1 MKFSI
6 SIYCFIFL
14 LSVPVF
20 AEEIKIGCTTKCDPF
35 YRTALKKAARDHN
48 VEVKIFDLSRVK
60 HKTIHDM
67 DGVVVPG
74 GADINPELYFP
85 AIEPLLIEYTKSLDK
100 FVNYSEEG
108 RRRDPFEYKLLQDYF
123 QNDRLSDLPLL
134 GICRGMQ
141 MLAVSQGI
149 PLYVD
154 IKKELGIRNR
164 RYLYDRVHISEQ
176 DSLMGEFFGPSLM
189 AFKRHHQGIRVDYF
203 EKHKIRWPHLEI
215 TSFSNRGLI
224 AESLEFK
231 NRPVL
236 GVQFHPEN
244 DFGYE
249 RKRIFGWLIEKA
261 ISRKLRRSFSY

>member
-1 MKFSI
+1 MNNIKFFLILFI
-6 SIYCFIFL
+6 S
-14 LSVPVF
+14 LSAY
-20 AEEIKIGCTTKCDPF
+20 AEEIRIGCTTRCDPF
-35 YRTALKKAARDHN
+35 YRMAIKRAAKQHS
-48 VEVKIFDLSRVK
+48 VEVKIYDLSTTK
-60 HKTIHDM
+60 DKTINDM

-74 GADINPELYFP
+74 GADINPEFYFP
-85 AIEPLLIEYTKSLDK
+85 AIEVELIEYTKSLNHYVD
-100 FVNYSEEG
+100 YSEEG
-108 RRRDPFEYKLLQDYF
+108 RRRDPFEFKLLQNYF
-123 QNDRLSDLPLL
+123 HDDSLSDLPVL

-164 RYLYDRVHISEQ
+164 RYLFDRVYVSEQ
-176 DSLMGEFFGPSLM
+176 NSLMGEIFGHSLL
-189 AFKRHHQGIRVDYF
+189 AFKRHHQGIRVEYF
-203 EKHKIRWPHLEI
+203 RKHKDRWPHLDI

-224 AESLEFK
+224 AESLEFE

-249 RKRIFGWLIEKA
+249 RKRIFGWLIENA
-261 ISRKLRRSFSY
+261 ISKKTQKKLKVSL